1 MTGKGPQVDTKSK
14 PNITR
19 LSRNPY
25 SLGLAV
31 RYLAGIDPFTQF
43 EFGGTV
49 SSIMHQ
55 INDGTHLILEQ
66 NDLIVGY
73 LGWLRTSVEL
83 AEAWSNKGARL
94 LKVHNGDAI
103 VVTIFHAENPAYII
117 RMIRAAK
124 QMEPDTPVYW
134 KRFYSD
140 DRPPAP
146 RAVKLNRAYQTQD
159 SGS

>member
-1 MTGKGPQVDTKSK
+1 MTGKAAQADTKFR

-31 RYLAGIDPFTQF
+31 RYLAGIELFTQF

-49 SSIMHQ
+49 STIMHQ
-55 INDGTHLILEQ
+55 INDGSHLILEQ

-73 LGWLRTSVEL
+73 LGWLRTSVEI
-83 AEAWSNKGARL
+83 AEAWSNEGARL
-94 LKVHNGDAI
+94 QKVPGGDAI
-103 VVTIFHAENPAYII
+103 VVTIFHAENPAYIL
-117 RMIRAAK
+117 RMVRAAK
-124 QMEPDTPVYW
+124 QVEPDTPVYW

-140 DRPPAP
+140 NRSPAP
-146 RAVKLNRAYQTQD
+146 RAVKLNRAHQTQD
-159 SGS
+159 SVS